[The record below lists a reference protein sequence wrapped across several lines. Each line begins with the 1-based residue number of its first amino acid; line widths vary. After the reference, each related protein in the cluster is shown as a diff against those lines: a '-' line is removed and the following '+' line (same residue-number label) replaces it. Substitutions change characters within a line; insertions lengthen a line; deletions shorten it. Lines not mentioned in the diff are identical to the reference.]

1 MRIELFVIYRFR
13 FAFIAPGI
21 SPLDSFRLQKLSLQK
36 FGMNIH
42 DISIRAII
50 EELST
55 HFTENKLIIYLVYR
69 LLILLVM
76 RECSTRKH
84 VPFGLVSEPI
94 KCLHRHP
101 LGFVIDRL
109 NTSASLLQVRFVFKS
124 LLKYEA
130 VFISKILFTVHIQ
143 LCLFVIQ

>member
-21 SPLDSFRLQKLSLQK
+21 RLLILFVFRKLSLQK
-36 FGMNIH
+36 FGVNLH

-55 HFTENKLIIYLVYR
+55 HFAENKLIIYLVHR

-84 VPFGLVSEPI
+84 VPFGLASEPI

-109 NTSASLLQVRFVFKS
+109 NSSASLL
-124 LLKYEA
+124 
-130 VFISKILFTVHIQ
+130 
-143 LCLFVIQ
+143 

>member
-21 SPLDSFRLQKLSLQK
+21 SPLDSFRLFVRKLSLQK
-36 FGMNIH
+36 FGVNIH

-55 HFTENKLIIYLVYR
+55 HFAENKLIVYLVHR
-69 LLILLVM
+69 LLILLVTQ
-76 RECSTRKH
+76 ECSTRKH
-84 VPFGLVSEPI
+84 VPFGLASEPI

-101 LGFVIDRL
+101 LHGICD
-109 NTSASLLQVRFVFKS
+109 
-124 LLKYEA
+124 
-130 VFISKILFTVHIQ
+130 
-143 LCLFVIQ
+143 